1 MSSMSI
7 EEQIKAGI
15 AIEKIRLRDK
25 PSHYLLALV
34 LEDLGDSL
42 VLLSPLITTDT
53 PWELED
59 YSSTGTNTIMK
70 GAILSRDLPSKVEE
84 RWYLSR
90 ALHAHLSIF
99 NTFLPLFSVIDL
111 MHRRVQRGV

>member
-7 EEQIKAGI
+7 EEQIKAGT

-70 GAILSRDLPSKVEE
+70 GAILSRELPSKVEE

-111 MHRRVQRGV
+111 MHRRVQLGV